1 MKIQHIAFLLLGLAS
16 ATVVK
21 CNIEGDILYSQKKAW
36 KDPNNVLQSWDPT
49 LVNPCT
55 WFHITCNNENSVIRV
70 DLGNAGLSG
79 GLIPELGRLTQ
90 LQYLELYANN
100 ISGSIPAQLGKLT
113 KLVSLDLYHNQLSG
127 PIPSSL
133 GNIKSLMYLRLNG
146 NGLSGII
153 PKKVLD
159 LVLTGNL
166 TEMNVSDNELFG
178 TIRTSKKRVTTITQ
192 DAKISS

>member
-55 WFHITCNNENSVIRV
+55 WFHITCNTENSVIRV

-133 GNIKSLMYLRLNG
+133 GNIKSLKYLRLNG